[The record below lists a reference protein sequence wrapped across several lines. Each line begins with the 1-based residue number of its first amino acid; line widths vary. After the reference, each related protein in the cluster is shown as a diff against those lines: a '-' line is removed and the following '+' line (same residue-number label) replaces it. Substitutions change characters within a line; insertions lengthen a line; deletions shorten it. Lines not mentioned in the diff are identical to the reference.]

1 MRSFFCGLGDFVF
14 FSLSVVRKAFGGRY
28 SFRSCVEQM
37 HRIGVESLSV
47 VNLCTLFIGL
57 VLVLQTAAQLTRFGA
72 KAEVSSIV
80 WSSFILEIGPV
91 FAAIMFAGRS
101 GTGIAAEIGSMVV
114 TEQIDAYV
122 VFGSDP
128 TAKLAVPRVLATA
141 VMLPAL
147 TVVASV
153 VGIFGGLLLAKF
165 HLGVDGSM
173 YLKKGIEAVTRLD
186 IVACLAKGFSFGL
199 LVGLLATWFG
209 FRTER
214 TADAVG
220 AAATKTMVAGVLAIL
235 IVDLALTRTFLLIQ
249 YG

>member
-1 MRSFFCGLGDFVF
+1 MESFFRQLGDFSL
-14 FSLSVVRKAFGGRY
+14 FSVDVIRKIFGGHY
-28 SFRSCVEQM
+28 SIRTCVDQM

-72 KAEVSSIV
+72 KTEVSSIV
-80 WSSFILEIGPV
+80 WASFILEIGPV

-122 VFGSDP
+122 VFGADP
-128 TAKLAVPRVLATA
+128 VARLAVPRVLATA
-141 VMLPAL
+141 LMLPAL
-147 TVVASV
+147 TVLASV
-153 VGIFGGLLLAKF
+153 VGIFGGMLLAKF
-165 HLGVDGSM
+165 HLGVDTAT
-173 YLKKGIEAVTRLD
+173 YLQKGVEAVTRVDVL
-186 IVACLAKGFSFGL
+186 ACLTKALSFGL
-199 LVGLLATWFG
+199 LVGLISTWFG

-235 IVDLALTRTFLLIQ
+235 VVDLALTRTFLMIQ